1 MKKLLSLFETTIS
14 IFSEYNKDLDI
25 LCEKTKKNWKKRYE
39 WKENHSNIC
48 KILNSHFENKDFKNK
63 SCSSY
68 VYYTDLLGVWN
79 KTDLDPRR
87 FFTPEQKLD
96 LFKAKKFGKNTPE
109 NLSIDNYDADHITS
123 WSKGGKT
130 TIENGQLLLHKE
142 NLKKGSN

>member
-1 MKKLLSLFETTIS
+1 M
-14 IFSEYNKDLDI
+14 
-25 LCEKTKKNWKKRYE
+25 
-39 WKENHSNIC
+39 
-48 KILNSHFENKDFKNK
+48 LNSHFENKDFKYK
-63 SCSSY
+63 TCSSY

-87 FFTPEQKLD
+87 FFTPEQKHD
-96 LFKAKKFGKNTPE
+96 LYNAKKFGNNTPKD
-109 NLSIDNYDADHITS
+109 LSVDDYDADHIIS